1 MRLPR
6 AERDR
11 RAGGRAQRLTRVDIL
26 DAAADAQPGR
36 VVSAGRAT
44 RGGREDVRLALTG
57 PARLILAESYTRGR
71 RASCD
76 GEDLGVPEVGDGYGT
91 AWRVPAS
98 CRAVAITFAPNR
110 LVNAGYALSLLVG
123 VVLLGVLLLG
133 RRRLAEPE
141 VSRFGRGRPDEADS
155 PHLAR
160 LSAGRAALIAIPVAL
175 AFGFVFAARG
185 VPLFAVGVFLVLWRG
200 IGAKPLALAGGIVL
214 GIAVPILTILIQP
227 EDRGGYNPEYS
238 IDRIAVH
245 WFAVAGVA
253 LFVLAL
259 SRAMGRPGRAR
270 SAPPSDA
277 APPAPAP

>member
-1 MRLPR
+1 MRS
-6 AERDR
+6 
-11 RAGGRAQRLTRVDIL
+11 GRAT
-26 DAAADAQPGR
+26 AAGAPGR

-185 VPLFAVGVFLVLWRG
+185 VPLFAARRLPR
-200 IGAKPLALAGGIVL
+200 
-214 GIAVPILTILIQP
+214 
-227 EDRGGYNPEYS
+227 
-238 IDRIAVH
+238 
-245 WFAVAGVA
+245 AVARDRRQA
-253 LFVLAL
+253 A
-259 SRAMGRPGRAR
+259 RARRRGRAR
-270 SAPPSDA
+270 DRGPDPHD
-277 APPAPAP
+277 PDPARGSRWLQPRVLDRPDRGPLGRGRRRGAVRARAQ